1 VTAVAALGEFSLE
14 ATRLSADE
22 LARLAGCLAPGTP
35 IYLSRVPTETSVEQA
50 AAAARIRVA
59 GFEPVPHVAAR
70 RLASERELSEFL
82 ARIRGEADIRR
93 LLVVAGDSD
102 IAGPYA
108 DALAVIERGGLREAG
123 IAEIGV
129 AGHPEG
135 HPKIVDAALREA
147 MTSKL
152 VVARDAGL
160 RVQIVS
166 QFSLAPDRIVKWLQ
180 QLRADGVD
188 APVKVGMAG
197 PTRLPSLLR
206 YAMRCGVKASVQG
219 LVSGAATALV
229 GHVGPDRIIDALR
242 AASDTVGDIAPH
254 FFSFGGLVD
263 TARYVATVAQQPR
276 QRAIKLV
283 N

>member
-14 ATRLSADE
+14 ATRPSADE

-70 RLASERELSEFL
+70 RLASERELAEFL

-135 HPKIVDAALREA
+135 HPKIVDTALREA

-160 RVQIVS
+160 RVHIVS
-166 QFSLAPDRIVKWLQ
+166 QFSFAPDRIVKWLQ
-180 QLRADGVD
+180 QLRADGIGV
-188 APVKVGMAG
+188 PVKIGMAG

-242 AASDTVGDIAPH
+242 AAPDMVGDIAPH
-254 FFSFGGLVD
+254 VFSFGGLVD

>member
-1 VTAVAALGEFSLE
+1 MAALGGFSLE
-14 ATRLSADE
+14 ATRPSADE

-70 RLASERELSEFL
+70 RLASERELAEFL

-135 HPKIVDAALREA
+135 HPKIVDTALREA

-160 RVQIVS
+160 RVHIVS
-166 QFSLAPDRIVKWLQ
+166 QFSFAPDRVVKWLQ
-180 QLRADGVD
+180 QLRADGIGV
-188 APVKVGMAG
+188 PVKIGMAG

-242 AASDTVGDIAPH
+242 AAPDTIGDIAPH